1 MHLRFP
7 SKCVEGNL
15 FKKYI
20 SKVSCG
26 IDHSLFLTHAGMV
39 FAVGSNS
46 CGQLGQGD
54 SFIQPESKE
63 PLQVLGLINYKIKD
77 IFTGSNHNVIYGY
90 PRDLT
95 KHQVKDG
102 NSPSN
107 EIFIFSW
114 GDNKYGQL
122 GLGSDKSSVNVPTRI
137 TLQNENNS
145 SLLCVTGGIN
155 NTYTLFEDGKLYGF
169 GDNTNN
175 LITLKEEKLYKTPYL
190 MSEDF
195 QKDNIKIIDILSSAN
210 SVLLVTDDESIICFG
225 KIFPNEMWTI
235 KLVCFDDDI
244 KFSLTDEKLCLVY
257 WKKNGEKKII
267 DHNNI
272 KIIHKEISISKNNLE
287 INEKKPLKSIS
298 IDINQPIKKEIKPQ
312 KAYGNLTLKTDTKT
326 IPESQKEKKPL
337 LTEELKIQQIK
348 KNSFLNKEPEKK
360 PITLI
365 DNKQIKEPE
374 RKPITLVDN
383 KQQKEIEKKSLPI
396 ETKQMKEVIKR
407 PSTIDSKQEIKTII
421 HENKQMQIK
430 EPEKK
435 SIQSINVQP
444 NIDKK
449 SNTNFTSTQQN
460 ISIERNTRKEQEK
473 PSNAPTPNYFQK
485 IRPPSLER
493 KKKEIKTSNTMKE
506 STTKSMLDLS
516 LSLPNTSH
524 QLTSS
529 FSTERSTPSK
539 GARID
544 TADDILN
551 QSYQS
556 ETSRSLFE
564 FRTLFNMIPNHF
576 FDRKSNM
583 QKSRKEIDLEFL
595 INNWTRKKK
604 DIVFYRKYFLEGL
617 PTNLRSKIWL
627 LCLKNTFS
635 ITKEYFEIELEK
647 SQNLK
652 NKQKIIFPFPHLG
665 IFKES
670 SPLSKD
676 LIDIV
681 LTFTSSRPDI
691 GYDPNLCYLVGILLI
706 NLDKFQSYVS
716 LMNIVINPGIIPF
729 YFKNQ
734 QEINYRIQLFKQVFY
749 TNLPELCDLFEL
761 NEIRPEDYFINWN
774 MSLFSRSFSVDFVMR
789 IWDIYLIDGL
799 KTVYSAAISILN
811 YFKNDFMEM
820 DGDEI
825 LELLNNSSEKNINE
839 NAIINNISKVK
850 YPEWIMKEIK
860 KIENAF
866 TISI

>member
-46 CGQLGQGD
+46 YGQLGQGD
-54 SFIQPESKE
+54 SFTQQESKE

-95 KHQVKDG
+95 KHQVKDSK
-102 NSPSN
+102 NPSN

-114 GDNKYGQL
+114 GDNRFGQL
-122 GLGSDKSSVNVPTRI
+122 GLGNDKSFVNVPTRI
-137 TLQNENNS
+137 TALQNDNNS

-169 GDNTNN
+169 GDNSNN

-190 MSEDF
+190 ISEDF
-195 QKDNIKIIDILSSAN
+195 QKDNFKIIDILSSAN
-210 SVLLVTDDESIICFG
+210 SVLLVTDDESLICFG
-225 KIFPNEMWTI
+225 KIFPNEMWII

-244 KFSLTDEKLCLVY
+244 KFSLTDEKLSLVY

-267 DHNNI
+267 EQNNI
-272 KIIHKEISISKNNLE
+272 KIIHKEIPKSNNSLE
-287 INEKKPLKSIS
+287 PKEKKPPKPNS
-298 IDINQPIKKEIKPQ
+298 IDINQPIKKENKPQ
-312 KAYGNLTLKTDTKT
+312 KAYANLTLKTDTKT
-326 IPESQKEKKPL
+326 TQESQKEKKTL
-337 LTEELKIQQIK
+337 LTDDSKVQQIK
-348 KNSFLNKEPEKK
+348 KNSFLNKDPEKK

-365 DNKQIKEPE
+365 DNKQLKEPE
-374 RKPITLVDN
+374 KKPISLMDN
-383 KQQKEIEKKSLPI
+383 KQQKENGKNTFSF
-396 ETKQMKEVIKR
+396 ETKQMKGPMKR
-407 PSTIDSKQEIKTII
+407 LSGI
-421 HENKQMQIK
+421 ENKQETKTVVPEQIK
-430 EPEKK
+430 EVERKNTAQTNTEKK
-435 SIQSINVQP
+435 S
-444 NIDKK
+444 NIIP
-449 SNTNFTSTQQN
+449 TTTVQQN
-460 ISIERNTRKEQEK
+460 ISNERNTKKEQEK
-473 PSNAPTPNYFQK
+473 HSNNITTPNYFQK

-493 KKKEIKTSNTMKE
+493 KKNKEIKINN
-506 STTKSMLDLS
+506 TTKEPSSKNMLDLS

-539 GARID
+539 GGRLD
-544 TADDILN
+544 TGDDILN

-564 FRTLFNMIPNHF
+564 FRTLFNIIPNHF
-576 FDRKSNM
+576 FDRKSNI
-583 QKSRKEIDLEFL
+583 QKQQKTRKENDLEFL
-595 INNWTRKKK
+595 INNWTRRKK
-604 DIVFYRKYFLEGL
+604 DIVFYRKYFFEGL

-647 SQNLK
+647 SQNIQ
-652 NKQKIIFPFPHLG
+652 NKQKIILPFPYLG
-665 IFKES
+665 IFKEN

-761 NEIRPEDYFINWN
+761 NEIKPEDYFIDWN
-774 MSLFSRSFSVDFVMR
+774 MTIFSKSFSVDFVMR

-799 KTVYSAAISILN
+799 KTIYSAAISILN
-811 YFKNDFMEM
+811 YFKDDFMEM
-820 DGDEI
+820 DEDEI
-825 LELLNNSSEKNINE
+825 LDLLNNSSEKNINE
-839 NAIINNISKVK
+839 NTIINNINKVK
-850 YPEWIMKEIK
+850 YPKWILEEIK